1 MILEKKIYEN
11 LYREYLCNYSI
22 FLFEVGLFFYK
33 GSEFIDIG
41 ERVICYRFYVSG
53 GDLFFLLSDGVLGVL
68 LVCGF
73 YFCNFD
79 YVFF

>member
-1 MILEKKIYEN
+1 MILEKKN
-11 LYREYLCNYSI
+11 LRKFTLRI
-22 FLFEVGLFFYK
+22 FKYLFEVGLFFYK

-73 YFCNFD
+73 YFSNFD